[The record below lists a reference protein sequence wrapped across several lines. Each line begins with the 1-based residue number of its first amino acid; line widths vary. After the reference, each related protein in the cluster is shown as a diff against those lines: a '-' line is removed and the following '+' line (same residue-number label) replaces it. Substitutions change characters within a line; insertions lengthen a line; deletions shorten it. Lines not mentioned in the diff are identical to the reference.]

1 MSHIRDLPTEILFL
15 IASYL
20 QGSAKFALA
29 RSCKILYHQLR
40 PVILKFNID
49 YQNSNLL
56 GMAAKDDNITLAR
69 WLLDYGANINAFFRG
84 KTPVMRAIKHSSST
98 VLLLLLNSPGLDINL
113 QNREQESALWIAVR
127 HGASSTLWRVLE
139 RVDCAVDLRHQRGQT
154 ALHLAV
160 WWGRIGL
167 AQNKVFFLFLES
179 SDMKG
184 TSRLF
189 HKLFNPNANDDLGI
203 SPGVRA
209 SRINRPSM
217 MALFQR
223 QREYAAPHNS
233 LHNEPSLHQAVLHGS
248 VGAVRLLLLR
258 KDRDLAT
265 IDRNGHTALHLA
277 VRGRRLDV
285 VDLILWHPR
294 TDVNCIDNDGN
305 TPLWWSTYLSYD
317 EITERLLAVN
327 GVDVNLVGG
336 CGRWDAPSTS
346 LHHAATRLDTTALK
360 QLLAVPG
367 IDVNVCVER
376 QTPFSTAAAMGRA
389 NIMKILLGIRD
400 VEINT
405 GRELMDPPLERLRI
419 NQGNLTTHDT
429 ALGIAARAG
438 NLDLIRTLLIH
449 RNIDPNLEN
458 RWLESPL
465 VLAAKG
471 AHARV
476 VDALLADQRMDAY
489 SLRAALWSANDEDVR
504 RAIQREIDGR
514 RIYSGQ
520 IGASRSQ
527 GGLAARWP
535 WVANTDHGSR

>member
-1 MSHIRDLPTEILFL
+1 
-15 IASYL
+15 
-20 QGSAKFALA
+20 
-29 RSCKILYHQLR
+29 
-40 PVILKFNID
+40 
-49 YQNSNLL
+49 
-56 GMAAKDDNITLAR
+56 MAAKNDNITLAR

-98 VLLLLLNSPGLDINL
+98 VLPLLLNSPGLDINL

-127 HGASSTLWRVLE
+127 HGASSTLWRILE

-167 AQNKVFFLFLES
+167 AQLLLA
-179 SDMKG
+179 KG
-184 TSRLF
+184 S
-189 HKLFNPNANDDLGI
+189 NPNANDDLGI

-233 LHNEPSLHQAVLHGS
+233 QHDEPSLHQAVLHGS
-248 VGAVRLLLLR
+248 VGAVRLLLRR

-405 GRELMDPPLERLRI
+405 GRELMDPPLCQAATGGHVEAVRLMVEQGERLRI

-438 NLDLIRTLLIH
+438 NLELIRALLIH

-476 VDALLADQRMDAY
+476 VDALLADQRMDAH
-489 SLRAALWSANDEDVR
+489 SLRAALWSANDENVR
-504 RAIQREIDGR
+504 RAIQHEIDGR
-514 RIYSGQ
+514 RVYSEQ
-520 IGASRSQ
+520 IVASRSQ

-535 WVANTDHGSR
+535 WV

>member
-1 MSHIRDLPTEILFL
+1 
-15 IASYL
+15 
-20 QGSAKFALA
+20 
-29 RSCKILYHQLR
+29 
-40 PVILKFNID
+40 
-49 YQNSNLL
+49 
-56 GMAAKDDNITLAR
+56 
-69 WLLDYGANINAFFRG
+69 
-84 KTPVMRAIKHSSST
+84 MRAIKNSSPT
-98 VLLLLLNSPGLDINL
+98 VLTLLLNSPGLDINL
-113 QNREQESALWIAVR
+113 QNRKQESALWIAVR

-167 AQNKVFFLFLES
+167 AQLLLA
-179 SDMKG
+179 KG
-184 TSRLF
+184 S
-189 HKLFNPNANDDLGI
+189 NPNANDDLGI

-248 VGAVRLLLLR
+248 VGAVRLLLRR
-258 KDRDLAT
+258 KDLDLAT

-294 TDVNCIDNDGN
+294 TDVNSIDNDGN

-336 CGRWDAPSTS
+336 CGRWDAHSTS

-367 IDVNVCVER
+367 IDVNVCPER

-405 GRELMDPPLERLRI
+405 GRELMDPPLCQEATGGHVEAVRLMVTPI
-419 NQGNLTTHDT
+419 PV
-429 ALGIAARAG
+429 I
-438 NLDLIRTLLIH
+438 
-449 RNIDPNLEN
+449 
-458 RWLESPL
+458 
-465 VLAAKG
+465 
-471 AHARV
+471 
-476 VDALLADQRMDAY
+476 
-489 SLRAALWSANDEDVR
+489 
-504 RAIQREIDGR
+504 
-514 RIYSGQ
+514 
-520 IGASRSQ
+520 
-527 GGLAARWP
+527 
-535 WVANTDHGSR
+535 

>member
-1 MSHIRDLPTEILFL
+1 
-15 IASYL
+15 
-20 QGSAKFALA
+20 
-29 RSCKILYHQLR
+29 
-40 PVILKFNID
+40 
-49 YQNSNLL
+49 
-56 GMAAKDDNITLAR
+56 
-69 WLLDYGANINAFFRG
+69 
-84 KTPVMRAIKHSSST
+84 MRAIKNSSPT
-98 VLLLLLNSPGLDINL
+98 VLTLLLNSPGLDINL
-113 QNREQESALWIAVR
+113 QNREQESALWIAVQ

-167 AQNKVFFLFLES
+167 AQLLLA
-179 SDMKG
+179 KG
-184 TSRLF
+184 S
-189 HKLFNPNANDDLGI
+189 NPNANDDLGI
-203 SPGVRA
+203 SPWVWA

-233 LHNEPSLHQAVLHGS
+233 EHDEPSLHQAVLHGS
-248 VGAVRLLLLR
+248 VGAVRLLLRR
-258 KDRDLAT
+258 KDLDLAT

-277 VRGRRLDV
+277 VHGRRLDV

-294 TDVNCIDNDGN
+294 TDVNSIDNDGN

-346 LHHAATRLDTTALK
+346 LHHAATRLETTALK

-405 GRELMDPPLERLRI
+405 GRELMDPPLCQAATGGHVEAVRLMVEQGERLQI
-419 NQGNLTTHDT
+419 NQGTLTTHDT

-438 NLDLIRTLLIH
+438 HLELIRALLIH
-449 RNIDPNLEN
+449 QNIDPNLEN

-476 VDALLADQRMDAY
+476 VDALLADQRMDAH
-489 SLRAALWSANDEDVR
+489 SLRAALWSANDENVR
-504 RAIQREIDGR
+504 RAIQRQIDSR
-514 RIYSGQ
+514 RIYSEQ
-520 IGASRSQ
+520 IVASRSQ

-535 WVANTDHGSR
+535 WV